1 MKENQ
6 FSHPKYNTSKKPKL
20 DNGHGKWRGGEI
32 YIYIYCT
39 WEIYIALERG
49 RERYGHDDRGRYG
62 LTGDRAQY
70 EIIGEDSSLV
80 QCFNHTV
87 LFSSLVQCFDHE
99 VFVMELT
106 R

>member
-1 MKENQ
+1 ME
-6 FSHPKYNTSKKPKL
+6 
-20 DNGHGKWRGGEI
+20 RGRYI

-39 WEIYIALERG
+39 WGIYIALERG

-62 LTGDRAQY
+62 LTDDRAQY
-70 EIIGEDSSLV
+70 GIISEDSSLV

-87 LFSSLVQCFDHE
+87 LFSGLVQCFDHE